1 MNRKSQSEQLSFFAE
16 APRRARSQKSPSE
29 EKISQAEERSSS
41 AEVYTVS
48 QLNSEIHD
56 LLETGF
62 SPIWLEGE
70 ISNFR
75 HHTSGHMYFTLKDE
89 SAEIDAVMFSDLNE
103 LLEFDPNDGQKVLA
117 FGQVTLYEKRGK
129 YQIEVQQMKPAGI
142 GKLQLEFEKLKAR
155 LQAEGLFDPDI
166 KKPIPRFPERIAIV
180 TSAEAAAL
188 RDMLKIIS
196 QRYPAVEVL
205 VFPAKVQG
213 EGAALEIAQSIRSA
227 NLYHQTL
234 KPIDTLIVGRGGG
247 SLEDLWAF
255 NEEPVARALFESRIP
270 TISAVGHEVDVTIAD
285 FVADLRAPTPT
296 AAAQLAVPDAHELL
310 LILHETYRRLVRTQ
324 KLHFDQCR
332 MRLELILRS
341 RGLHRPIEHMRE
353 HQQSLDHLKDLLGR
367 NTKQKLHNT
376 RERAHTLLH
385 RLESLNP
392 AKVLQRGFSI
402 VETSEGKPVKSAKQV
417 AVGDHVKVTLHHG
430 RLICD
435 VKAKEE
441 DSYGT
446 QTGKGA

>member
-16 APRRARSQKSPSE
+16 APRQSRSRKSPPE
-29 EKISQAEERSSS
+29 EKISHAEKRSSP

-62 SPIWLEGE
+62 PPLWLEGE

-103 LLEFDPNDGQKVLA
+103 LLEFDPDDGQKVLA

-205 VFPAKVQG
+205 IFPAKVQG
-213 EGAALEIAQSIRSA
+213 EGAAQEIAQSIRSA

-234 KPIDTLIVGRGGG
+234 QPIDTMIVGRGGG

-255 NEEPVARALFESRIP
+255 NEEPVARALFASRIP
-270 TISAVGHEVDVTIAD
+270 TISAVGHEIDVTIAD

-310 LILHETYRRLVRTQ
+310 LIIHETYRRLVRTQ
-324 KLHFDQCR
+324 KVHFDQCQ

-341 RGLHRPIEHMRE
+341 RGLHRPMERMRE

-376 RERAHTLLH
+376 HERTHTLLQ

-392 AKVLQRGFSI
+392 AKILQRGFSI

-417 AVGDHVKVTLHHG
+417 AVGDHVKVTLHYG

-446 QTGKGA
+446 QTRKGA